1 MRLLRRNDAASE
13 RTVVLHV
20 GLMKSGTTFVQTC
33 LFDNKTALA
42 EQGVLV
48 PGEAWGRQASA
59 VKDVLRPRG
68 DGQEWQDLAT
78 EIAEGPGR
86 AVVSMEFLGPARPRA
101 IHRVVESL
109 RPARVE
115 VVCTVRD
122 LNRNLAALWQ
132 ETIQNGRWW
141 TWADYLAGAEQA
153 RPELGRE
160 PDSLAGRTFWRQQ
173 DAARICES
181 WLGHADQVTVVTL
194 PHPGAPPRELLERF
208 ARAAGFDAGPL
219 VLGHPANES
228 LGAASALALRS
239 LNESLAESGLEFPAG
254 QQLRKQVIA
263 KRILAERR
271 GLEPR
276 IGLPIAPWVVE
287 SSRAMRERLGAL
299 PVDLV
304 GSWDD
309 LEPVAVSGV
318 DPVDVPVEEVTQ
330 AAIAALAGV
339 VKHTIKT

>member
-1 MRLLRRNDAASE
+1 MRLLRRNDGASE
-13 RTVVLHV
+13 RTAVLHV

-33 LFDNKTALA
+33 LFDNKEALA

-48 PGEAWGRQASA
+48 PGEAWGRQAMA

-68 DGQEWQDLAT
+68 GGQDWGALTA
-78 EIAEGPGR
+78 EIAEGPQR
-86 AVVSMEFLGPARPRA
+86 AVVSMEFLGPAREGA
-101 IHRVVESL
+101 VHRVVESL

-122 LNRNLAALWQ
+122 LNRSIAALWQ

-141 TWADYLAGAEQA
+141 TWAEYLAAAEQA
-153 RPELGRE
+153 RPELGQE
-160 PDSLAGRTFWRQQ
+160 PDSLAGKTFWRQQ

-181 WLGHADQVTVVTL
+181 WLRHADRVTVVTL
-194 PHPGAPPRELLERF
+194 PHPGAEPRELLERF
-208 ARAAGFDAGPL
+208 ARAAGFDADPL
-219 VLGHPANES
+219 VLANPANES

-239 LNESLAESGLEFPAG
+239 LNESLAEDGLEFPAG

-271 GLEPR
+271 GVEPR
-276 IGLPIAPWVVE
+276 IGLPVPPWVVE
-287 SSRAMRERLGAL
+287 ASQAQRERLGAL
-299 PVDLV
+299 PIELV

-318 DPVDVPVEEVTQ
+318 DPADVPAEEVTQ
-330 AAIAALAGV
+330 AAIAALTAM
-339 VKHTIKT
+339 VKRAIDD